1 MSLPISKSYLRLT
14 SAKYVGNFY
23 VGLWWTMIAT
33 LMVSYQV
40 LLKVNV
46 SMKMIYFP
54 GFSRILDSFVVSP
67 NFNSIDIFFP
77 EIIASL
83 KSYNF
88 PKMELIVMIP
98 LLCFTTFFFL
108 SWDLLSFSG
117 FNPFFCY
124 SRTWSSSL
132 LLKKVWAWN

>member
-1 MSLPISKSYLRLT
+1 
-14 SAKYVGNFY
+14 
-23 VGLWWTMIAT
+23 
-33 LMVSYQV
+33 MVSYQV

-46 SMKMIYFP
+46 SIKMIYFP

-67 NFNSIDIFFP
+67 NFNSKDIFFP

-98 LLCFTTFFFL
+98 LLCLTIFFFL
-108 SWDLLSFSG
+108 S
-117 FNPFFCY
+117 
-124 SRTWSSSL
+124 
-132 LLKKVWAWN
+132 